1 MLLYSFAVLSKI
13 GCCGKP
19 VRVCEGVRERVAA
32 CDVDPLAEGVPDSDA
47 VPLVVSLGDS
57 DAL

>member
-32 CDVDPLAEGVPDSDA
+32 CDADPLADGVPDCDA
-47 VPLVVSLGDS
+47 VPLEVSLGD
-57 DAL
+57 